1 MRPGLPGVI
10 LVPIRHEEAVA
21 GQTLERLAQLD
32 HPDYWVVP
40 IIDHP
45 DDPGPA
51 AIAHEKAR
59 QHPDRVLVCPY
70 PEETEVH
77 NKPIGLNAAVEM
89 LHELQIP
96 FAWVG
101 VADAEDLFHP
111 GLLKLVDYR
120 SAPPGR
126 GSCSAACS

>member
-1 MRPGLPGVI
+1 
-10 LVPIRHEEAVA
+10 
-21 GQTLERLAQLD
+21 
-32 HPDYWVVP
+32 
-40 IIDHP
+40 
-45 DDPGPA
+45 
-51 AIAHEKAR
+51 
-59 QHPDRVLVCPY
+59 
-70 PEETEVH
+70 
-77 NKPIGLNAAVEM
+77 M